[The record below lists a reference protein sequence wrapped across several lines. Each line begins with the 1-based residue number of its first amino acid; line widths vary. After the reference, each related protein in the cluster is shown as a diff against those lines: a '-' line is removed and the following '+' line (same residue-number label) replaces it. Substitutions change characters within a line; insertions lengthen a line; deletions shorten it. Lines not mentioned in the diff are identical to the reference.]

1 METPYLCLEGKVKP
15 QGTLIGCGLEM
26 VEEAKAIHNGMDTS

>member
-15 QGTLIGCGLEM
+15 QGTLIECGLEM
-26 VEEAKAIHNGMDTS
+26 AEEANDVL